1 MEFKKICVI
10 HLNQIGDLLFSLPFL
25 KALKESTPSA
35 VLHSVIRPH
44 LKDLL
49 VHSPFVDQLLIREK
63 GIKKSFIL
71 LGQLRKNRYDLLIT
85 LSRSE
90 ECFFLTNF
98 SGARVKAGFT
108 HFPWDFGLDLKE
120 KREGPPST
128 SNDFRLLKR
137 LNIEAEKN
145 DYVGLIHIPF
155 DKNSSESGRDHFS
168 KIPGKYAVISPGT
181 SARRRIKTWEEE
193 KFGNLILQLKEKHGL
208 NPVLV
213 GGEDSREVSE
223 KIIEI
228 VREKDKGRKMNHIQ
242 NLAGQTN
249 LKELCYL
256 LKEATLFVGV
266 DSGVMHLASSFDIP
280 VVGIFG
286 PTDPFYVGP
295 QNRRSR
301 VVREKMECSPCY
313 LKGCD
318 ERPCMKNLEVQRV
331 LEACEELLIT

>member
-1 MEFKKICVI
+1 MEFNKICVI

-35 VLHSVIRPH
+35 IVHSVIRPH

-63 GIKKSFIL
+63 GVKKNCIL

-90 ECFFLTNF
+90 ECFFLTTL
-98 SGARVKAGFT
+98 SRARRKAGFAY
-108 HFPWDFGLDLKE
+108 FPWDFGLDVKE
-120 KREGPPST
+120 KMEGPPST
-128 SNDFRLLKR
+128 CNNFRLLKR

-155 DKNSSESGRDHFS
+155 DKNSRGSGGDNFS
-168 KIPGKYAVISPGT
+168 KIPGKYVVISPGT

-193 KFGNLILQLKEKHGL
+193 KFGELILQLKGKHRL
-208 NPVLV
+208 SPVLI
-213 GGEDSREVSE
+213 GGEDSQEVSE

-228 VREKDKGRKMNHIQ
+228 VTENGKEGKDNHIQ
-242 NLAGQTN
+242 NLVGKTS

-256 LKEATLFVGV
+256 LKEASLFVGV
-266 DSGVMHLASSFDIP
+266 DSGVMHLASSFNIP

-301 VVREKMECSPCY
+301 VVREKMECSPCH
-313 LKGCD
+313 LKGCE
-318 ERPCMKNLEVQRV
+318 ERLCMKNLDVQRV
-331 LEACEELLIT
+331 LEACEELLRT

>member
-25 KALKESTPSA
+25 KALKESTPST

-63 GIKKSFIL
+63 GVKNMFIL
-71 LGQLRKNRYDLLIT
+71 LGQLRKNSYDLLIT

-98 SGARVKAGFT
+98 SGARVKAGFM

-120 KREGPPST
+120 KMEGPPSA
-128 SNDFRLLKR
+128 SNNFRLLRR
-137 LNIEAEKN
+137 LNVEADKN

-155 DKNSSESGRDHFS
+155 DKNSRGSECDTFS
-168 KIPGKYAVISPGT
+168 KSSGKYVVISPGT

-193 KFGNLILQLKEKHGL
+193 KFGNLILQLNERHGL

-213 GGEDSREVSE
+213 GGEDTREVSE
-223 KIIEI
+223 KIIAI
-228 VREKDKGRKMNHIQ
+228 VRAKDKGKRMNHIQ
-242 NLAGQTN
+242 NLVGKTN
-249 LKELCYL
+249 LKDLCHL
-256 LKEATLFVGV
+256 LKEASLFVGV
-266 DSGVMHLASSFDIP
+266 DSGVMHLASAFDIP

-286 PTDPFYVGP
+286 PTDPSYVGP

-301 VVREKMECSPCY
+301 VVREEMECSPCY

-318 ERPCMKNLEVQRV
+318 ERPCMKNLDVQKV
-331 LEACEELLIT
+331 LEACEELLRK

>member
-1 MEFKKICVI
+1 MEFKKICII

-35 VLHSVIRPH
+35 TVHSVIRPH

-49 VHSPFVDQLLIREK
+49 AYSPFVDQLLIREK
-63 GIKKSFIL
+63 GIKKSFVFL
-71 LGQLRKNRYDLLIT
+71 NQLRKNRYDLLIT

-90 ECFFLTNF
+90 ECFFLTTL
-98 SGARVKAGFT
+98 SGARVKAGFS

-120 KREGPPST
+120 KMGGPPSV
-128 SNDFRLLKR
+128 SNNFRLLKR
-137 LNIEAEKN
+137 LNIETEKK

-155 DKNSSESGRDHFS
+155 DKNSGGSGGDAFCN
-168 KIPGKYAVISPGT
+168 IPGKYVVISPGT
-181 SARRRIKTWEEE
+181 SARRRIKTWEED
-193 KFGNLILQLKEKHGL
+193 KFGDLILQIEERYGL

-213 GGEDSREVSE
+213 GGEDSSEVSE
-223 KIIEI
+223 RIIEI
-228 VREKDKGRKMNHIQ
+228 VRKKDEGRKMNHIQ
-242 NLAGQTN
+242 NLAGKTN

-256 LKEATLFVGV
+256 LKEASLFVGV

-301 VVREKMECSPCY
+301 VVRENLECSPCY

-318 ERPCMKNLEVQRV
+318 ERACMKNLDVHKV
-331 LEACEELLIT
+331 LEACEEVTRP

>member
-25 KALKESTPSA
+25 KALKESTSFT

-63 GIKKSFIL
+63 GVKNMFIL
-71 LGQLRKNRYDLLIT
+71 LGQLRKNSYDLLIT

-98 SGARVKAGFT
+98 SRARVKAGFI
-108 HFPWDFGLDLKE
+108 HFPWDFGLDLRE
-120 KREGPPST
+120 KMEGPPSA
-128 SNDFRLLKR
+128 SNNFRLLRR
-137 LNIEAEKN
+137 LNVEAEKN

-155 DKNSSESGRDHFS
+155 DKDLKGSECDTFS
-168 KIPGKYAVISPGT
+168 KGSGKYVVISPGT

-193 KFGNLILQLKEKHGL
+193 KFGDLILQLNERHGL

-213 GGEDSREVSE
+213 GGEDTREVSE
-223 KIIEI
+223 KIIAI
-228 VREKDKGRKMNHIQ
+228 VRAKDKGKRMNHIQ
-242 NLAGQTN
+242 NLVGKTN
-249 LKELCYL
+249 LKDLCHL
-256 LKEATLFVGV
+256 LKEASLFVGV
-266 DSGVMHLASSFDIP
+266 DSGVMHLASAFDIP

-286 PTDPFYVGP
+286 PTDPSYVGP
-295 QNRRSR
+295 QNGRSR
-301 VVREKMECSPCY
+301 VVREEMECSPCY

-318 ERPCMKNLEVQRV
+318 ERPCMKNLDVQKV
-331 LEACEELLIT
+331 LDACEELLRA

>member
-90 ECFFLTNF
+90 ECFFLTTL

-108 HFPWDFGLDLKE
+108 HFPWDFGLGLKE
-120 KREGPPST
+120 KMEGPPSA
-128 SNDFRLLKR
+128 SNNLRLLKR
-137 LNIEAEKN
+137 LNIGAEKN

-155 DKNSSESGRDHFS
+155 DKNSRGSGRDNFS
-168 KIPGKYAVISPGT
+168 KIPGKYVVISPGT

-213 GGEDSREVSE
+213 GGEDGSEVSE

-242 NLAGQTN
+242 NLTGKTN

-256 LKEATLFVGV
+256 LKEASLFVGV
-266 DSGVMHLASSFDIP
+266 DSGIMHLASSFDIP

-295 QNRRSR
+295 QNRRSK

-318 ERPCMKNLEVQRV
+318 ERPCMKNLEIQRV